1 MNGMNIEENFFM
13 KTTNLLL
20 MLALIFSLA
29 SCGFFKDYSK
39 EQEWSYFEEWDTNA
53 DAKVDKNEFI
63 EGCVK
68 DDFIEKNNTSAA
80 DSLFTKADE
89 DKDGALTGLEF
100 YRWKVRMV
108 PEDDSYNSFTD

>member
-1 MNGMNIEENFFM
+1 MNIEENFLM
-13 KTTNLLL
+13 KATNLLL
-20 MLALIFSLA
+20 MIAITLSLV

-39 EQEWSYFEEWDTNA
+39 GEKWSYFEEWDANA

-63 EGCVK
+63 EGCLK
-68 DDFIEKNNTSAA
+68 DDFIQKNDTGAA

-89 DKDGALTGLEF
+89 DQNGILTGLEF

-108 PEDDSYNSFTD
+108 PEDDSYNSFM